1 MPDLTITV
9 EKAIAV
15 PFAIAPT
22 ITFELQVQNSDPA
35 ETVHTAVLRCQLQI
49 EVTRRRYTAAD
60 QEQLYD
66 LFGAPERWGQTLR
79 SMLWTHASVVVPSF
93 QSSTSV
99 SMPIPCSFDFNVAA
113 TKYFG
118 GLSDGDVPLCLMFS
132 GTVFY
137 ADSSGSLQVAPVSWE
152 KEARF
157 RLPVAIWREM
167 MELYYPNSA
176 WLSLRKDV
184 FDRLYRYKMQH
195 GIPTWEETVERIL
208 SAAGPAALEPIDA
221 DSVAAQLGALRQ
233 GAINRS

>member
-9 EKAIAV
+9 ERALAV

-22 ITFELQVQNSDPA
+22 IAFDLRVENSDPS

-49 EVTRRRYTAAD
+49 EVTRRRYSAAD
-60 QEQLYD
+60 QEKLYD

-79 SMLWTHASVVVPSF
+79 SMLWTHASIVVASF
-93 QSSTSV
+93 QSKTSV

-113 TKYFG
+113 TKYFA
-118 GLSDGDVPLCLMFS
+118 GLSEGEIPLCLMFS

-137 ADSSGSLQVAPVSWE
+137 ADPSGTLQVAPVSWE

-157 RLPVAIWREM
+157 RLPVVTWKEM
-167 MELYYPNSA
+167 MDLYYPNSA

-184 FDRLYRYKMQH
+184 FEQLYRYKMQH
-195 GIPTWEETVERIL
+195 GIPTWEETIERIL
-208 SAAGPAALEPIDA
+208 SGAGPATAE
-221 DSVAAQLGALRQ
+221 SVAAELGALRRE
-233 GAINRS
+233 AMNRS